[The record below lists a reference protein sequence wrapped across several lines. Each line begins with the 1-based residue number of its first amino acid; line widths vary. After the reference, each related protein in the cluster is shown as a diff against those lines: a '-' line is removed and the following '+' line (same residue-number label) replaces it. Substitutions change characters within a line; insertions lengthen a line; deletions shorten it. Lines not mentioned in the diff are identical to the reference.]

1 MYSRL
6 LWKYHSAMDM
16 SCKPDDRAE
25 RHPEH
30 PGRILRDRVMT
41 PLGVSRNRLA
51 RDIDVPVGRVSELV
65 SGKRSITPDT
75 ALRLA
80 KYFGTSA
87 ELWLRLQWEYDL
99 HRARTTRW
107 PTVEERVRVLS
118 PSTDGDAAVVAALDD

>member
-1 MYSRL
+1 
-6 LWKYHSAMDM
+6 MDQ
-16 SCKPDDRAE
+16 DRSP
-25 RHPEH
+25 RHP
-30 PGRILRDRVMT
+30 GQILLDQVMT

-65 SGKRSITPDT
+65 NAKRSITPDT

-99 HRARTTRW
+99 HQARARSW
-107 PTVEERVRVLS
+107 PDIEPRVRVLM
-118 PSTDGDAAVVAALDD
+118 PAGATDARASIVAIEEEVRDDETPLISRAVY

>member
-1 MYSRL
+1 
-6 LWKYHSAMDM
+6 MDM
-16 SCKPDDRAE
+16 PCKPADSAE

-30 PGRILRDRVMT
+30 PGRILRDRVMA

-65 SGKRSITPDT
+65 SGKRSVTPDT

-99 HRARTTRW
+99 HQARTKRW
-107 PTVEERVRVLS
+107 PTVEDRVRVLT
-118 PSTDGDAAVVAALDD
+118 PSGEGDAAVAALDDQL

>member
-1 MYSRL
+1 
-6 LWKYHSAMDM
+6 MDM
-16 SCKPDDRAE
+16 PCKPTDSTV

-87 ELWLRLQWEYDL
+87 EMWLRLQWEYDL
-99 HRARTTRW
+99 YRARTTRW
-107 PTVEERVRVLS
+107 PAVEERVRVLS
-118 PSTDGDAAVVAALDD
+118 PSDDGDAAVVAALDD

>member
-1 MYSRL
+1 M
-6 LWKYHSAMDM
+6 
-16 SCKPDDRAE
+16 
-25 RHPEH
+25 
-30 PGRILRDRVMT
+30 DRVMT

-65 SGKRSITPDT
+65 AGKRSITPDT

-99 HRARTTRW
+99 HQARMTRW
-107 PTVEERVRVLS
+107 PRVEERVRVLA
-118 PSTDGDAAVVAALDD
+118 PAHDGHNGAVIVGLDD